1 MEDSAGK
8 TDLNSTHFGSP
19 TVANT
24 RKIGTEISPNIY
36 VIKVPKERAPLLDSH
51 QQGSSSFHP
60 TVPTSYQN
68 PPEVA
73 VFPAS
78 GASGSRDE
86 ADGVIPPQRHGHRKG
101 SRTSDGSEVALK
113 VYKSR
118 FWILITFSIL
128 AWFQCVQWNTWG
140 PISESVDAAFTG
152 WGSQTVAMMANW
164 GTITFVLSVV
174 PMCWLMETKGLRAGV
189 LTCTILVAIGTVVRI
204 IPFLTHSDSFFTV
217 MCHICAIFVGI
228 PGTLIMAAPP
238 MIAASWFPPKERT
251 TATAF
256 SQVMNQL
263 GNAGSYLEPL
273 IVRAPGEG
281 VTPSDIQ
288 SDIKLLLY
296 IYAGFA
302 VALMLAIL
310 AYFPS
315 KPPTPPSIT
324 SSIERHDFV
333 TSLKKIIRN
342 RDLMLVTLSYGVSVG
357 VPAAWMSVLNYSLK
371 ELGIHQDDAMWIG
384 ILGVIMSGICGL
396 LAGRMTDIVYGHVR
410 ISLIFLMISTV
421 ACFYW
426 FFLLTWGSIPVTTWQ
441 VYFTVVGGLSFNF
454 ATAPLFFELAVETAY
469 PCPEVVVGGLVTATN
484 NLLGL
489 FFLMMFFIPDIGYQW
504 VTYLLLAS
512 SSTAILPLLFV
523 REDYA
528 RSNIDRGEP
537 VESAY
542 QPI

>member
-1 MEDSAGK
+1 MEDS
-8 TDLNSTHFGSP
+8 
-19 TVANT
+19 
-24 RKIGTEISPNIY
+24 
-36 VIKVPKERAPLLDSH
+36 ERAPLLDSH
-51 QQGSSSFHP
+51 HPHGSSSFHP
-60 TVPTSYQN
+60 TIPTSYQN
-68 PPEVA
+68 PPVA
-73 VFPAS
+73 TVLPA
-78 GASGSRDE
+78 GGGSGSQDE
-86 ADGVIPPQRHGHRKG
+86 TDGVILPQRHGHRKG
-101 SRTSDGSEVALK
+101 SRTSDGSEVVLK

-174 PMCWLMETKGLRAGV
+174 PMCWLMETKGLRVGV
-189 LTCTILVAIGTVVRI
+189 LTCVILVAIGTVVRI
-204 IPFLTHSDSFFTV
+204 IPFLTHSDSFFTA

-228 PGTLIMAAPP
+228 PGTLVMAAPP
-238 MIAASWFPPKERT
+238 MIAALWFPPKERT

-273 IVRAPGEG
+273 LVRSPVDG
-281 VTPSDIQ
+281 VTPADIQ
-288 SDIKLLLY
+288 SDIKLLMY

-302 VALMLAIL
+302 VTLMLAIL

-342 RDLMLVTLSYGVSVG
+342 RDLMLVTISYGVSVG
-357 VPAAWMSVLNYSLK
+357 VPAAWLSVLNYSLK

-426 FFLLTWGSIPVTTWQ
+426 FFLLTWGSIPVTIWQ

-489 FFLMMFFIPDIGYQW
+489 FFLLLFFIPNIGYQW